1 MKKKRIIIIT
11 GLVIIILLAVAAYV
25 LLILKDNDSNKKKS
39 EKTINGTVKKSKYTL
54 TGNSLEDFDLYFMQL
69 ENEKVNKIYSPLS
82 IKYALAMLN
91 DGAKGETRKQIENV
105 IGDYEAKQYTNSSNL
120 SLANAMFIK
129 NDFKDGVKSDYI
141 DTLKKNYN
149 AEVVYDDFTTPDKV
163 NAWVSEK
170 TLKLINNLVSDI
182 SEYNFI
188 LINALAIDM
197 DWNEKF
203 LEHQGMWTI
212 YAHENFKWFGPESV
226 LGNKFNNNATVAG
239 MEIDASL
246 NNYDIVTKLG
256 EDSIRDTVSKA
267 YREYINDPANQFEV
281 EALLGNDRSEAHI
294 NQVINDYLESY
305 IPALNSNY
313 KKVDYN
319 TEFMLYVDDSV
330 KAFAKD
336 LKEYDGTT
344 LQYVG
349 IMPISED
356 LDSYINNMDAKKINK
371 IIGSLKELKLE
382 NFNDGVVTRIK
393 GFIPKFKF
401 EYNLDLMADL
411 KKLGINDVFDSD
423 KSDLSHISDTK
434 GLYVNDAI
442 HKANIEFTQDGIKAS
457 AATFIGGRGAGGAF
471 DYKYDV
477 PVEKIDLTFDRPYMF
492 IIRDKQSGEVWF
504 AGTVYEP
511 SPWSEDADYNDDE
524 LSLYKQNE
532 D

>member
-11 GLVIIILLAVAAYV
+11 GLVVIILLTVIAYV
-25 LLILKDNDSNKKKS
+25 LLILKYNNKNNK
-39 EKTINGTVKKSKYTL
+39 EKTINSTVKKSKYTL

-69 ENEKVNKIYSPLS
+69 ENEKINKIYSPLS
-82 IKYALAMLN
+82 IKYALAMLSV
-91 DGAKGETRKQIENV
+91 GAKGETRKQIESV

-129 NDFKDGVKSDYI
+129 NDFKDSVKSDYI

-163 NAWVSEK
+163 NTWVSEK

-182 SEYNFI
+182 SEYKLI

-203 LEHQGMWTI
+203 LENKGMHVR
-212 YAHENFKWFGPESV
+212 YEHENFGWGGPESV
-226 LGNKFNNNATVAG
+226 LGNKFNNKDISAG

-256 EDSIRDTVSKA
+256 ENSIRNTVGKA
-267 YREYINDPANQFEV
+267 YREYINNPENAAEV
-281 EALLGNDRSEAHI
+281 EELLGSDRSDEHI
-294 NQVINDYLESY
+294 NQVINDYLEKY
-305 IPALNSNY
+305 ISEINSNY
-313 KKVDYN
+313 KKVDVN
-319 TEFMLYVDDSV
+319 TEFMLYVDDNV

-344 LQYVG
+344 LQYIG

-356 LDSYINNMDAKKINK
+356 LDSYIKNIDAKRINK

-382 NFNDGVVTRIK
+382 NFKDGVVTKIK

-401 EYNLDLMADL
+401 EYNLDLLSDL
-411 KKLGINDVFDSD
+411 KKLGINDVFDSE
-423 KSDLSHISDTK
+423 KSDLTHISDSK
-434 GLYVNDAI
+434 GLYIDAAI

-457 AATFIGGRGAGGAF
+457 AATFVGGRGAGGGF

-477 PVEKIDLTFDRPYMF
+477 PIEKIDLTFDRPYMF
-492 IIRDKQSGEVWF
+492 VIRDKQSGEVWF

-511 SPWSEDADYNDDE
+511 TVWSEDADYEENR
-524 LSLYKQNE
+524 LYIQNE
-532 D
+532 DY

>member
-11 GLVIIILLAVAAYV
+11 GLVVIILLAVVAYV
-25 LLILKDNDSNKKKS
+25 LLILKDNNKNNK
-39 EKTINGTVKKSKYTL
+39 EKTINSSVKKSKYTL

-69 ENEKVNKIYSPLS
+69 ENDKVNKIYSPLS
-82 IKYALAMLN
+82 IKYALAMLSV
-91 DGAKGETRKQIENV
+91 GAKGETRKQIENV

-129 NDFKDGVKSDYI
+129 NDFKDSVKSDYI
-141 DTLKKNYN
+141 DTLKNNYN
-149 AEVVYDDFTTPDKV
+149 ADVVYDDFTTPDKV
-163 NAWVSEK
+163 NTWVSEK

-182 SEYNFI
+182 SEYKFI

-203 LEHQGMWTI
+203 LENKGMWTI
-212 YAHENFKWFGPESV
+212 YEHENFKWFGPESV
-226 LGNKFNNNATVAG
+226 IGNKFNNSTTVAG

-256 EDSIRDTVSKA
+256 EDSIRDTVGKA
-267 YREYINDPANQFEV
+267 YREYMNDPENQSAV
-281 EALLGNDRSEAHI
+281 EELLGSDRSEEHI
-294 NQVINDYLESY
+294 NQVINDYLDKY
-305 IPALNSNY
+305 ISEINSNY
-313 KKVDYN
+313 KKIDVN

-349 IMPISED
+349 IMPINED
-356 LDSYINNMDAKKINK
+356 LDSYVKNMDAKKINK

-401 EYNLDLMADL
+401 EYNLDLLSDL
-411 KKLGINDVFDSD
+411 KKLGINDVFDSE
-423 KSDLSHISDTK
+423 KSNLTHISDSK
-434 GLYVNDAI
+434 GLYIDDAI

-457 AATFIGGRGAGGAF
+457 AATFVGGRGAGGGF

-477 PVEKIDLTFDRPYMF
+477 PVENFDLTFDRPYMF
-492 IIRDKQSGEVWF
+492 VIRDKQSGEVWF

-511 SPWSEDADYNDDE
+511 TLWSEDADYDE
-524 LSLYKQNE
+524 NRLYIQNE
-532 D
+532 DY

>member
-11 GLVIIILLAVAAYV
+11 GLVVIILLAIAAYV
-25 LLILKDNDSNKKKS
+25 LLIIKNNTKKRS
-39 EKTINGTVKKSKYTL
+39 EKTINSTVKKTKYTL

-82 IKYALAMLN
+82 IKYALAMLSA
-91 DGAKGETRKQIENV
+91 GAKGETRKQIENV
-105 IGDYEAKQYTNSSNL
+105 IGDYEAKKYINSTNL

-129 NDFKDGVKSDYI
+129 DEFKDSVKSDYI
-141 DTLKKNYN
+141 DLLKNNYN
-149 AEVVYDDFTTPDKV
+149 AELVYDDFAAPDTV
-163 NAWVSEK
+163 NNWVSEK

-182 SEYNFI
+182 SNYNFI

-203 LEHQGMWTI
+203 LENKGMWTI
-212 YAHENFKWFGPESV
+212 YAHENFRWFGPETV
-226 LGNKFNNNATVAG
+226 LGNKFNNKDTVAG

-267 YREYINDPANQFEV
+267 YKEYMNNPENAAEV
-281 EALLGNDRSEAHI
+281 QELLGDDRSDDHI
-294 NQVINDYLESY
+294 NQVINDYLETY
-305 IPALNSNY
+305 IPELNSNY

-349 IMPISED
+349 IMPISDD

-382 NFNDGVVTRIK
+382 NFNDGVVTKIK

-401 EYNLDLMADL
+401 DYNLDLMSDL
-411 KKLGINDVFDSD
+411 KKLGINDVFDSN
-423 KSDLSHISDTK
+423 KSDLTHISDSK
-434 GLYVNDAI
+434 GLYVDEAI

-457 AATFIGGRGAGGAF
+457 AATFVGGRGAGGGF
-471 DYKYDV
+471 DYQYDV

-511 SPWSEDADYNDDE
+511 TPWSEDADYNE
-524 LSLYKQNE
+524 WNLYKQNE